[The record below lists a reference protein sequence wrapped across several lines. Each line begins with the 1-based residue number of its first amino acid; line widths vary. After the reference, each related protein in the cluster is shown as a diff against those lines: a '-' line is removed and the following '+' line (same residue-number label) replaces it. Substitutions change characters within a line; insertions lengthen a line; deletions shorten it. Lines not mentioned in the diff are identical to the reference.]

1 MPNLQ
6 NLFKA
11 IPSTDKSLDALARAA
26 GNGCSPD
33 AVRLLA
39 ESPRPLIREAVSA
52 YWDRRRD
59 DVRGGKITEPGE
71 LSLDTRFDDMLS
83 FVKRMAAPRMQPVIN
98 GTGVI
103 IHTNTGRSILA
114 RSARDAISM
123 AAAGNTSLE
132 FDRETGGRGSRHSIL
147 TRLICD
153 LTGAEDAVAVNN
165 NAAGVLLAMDSLCRG
180 GEVII
185 SRGELVEIGGSF
197 RIPDVMS
204 ASGVAL
210 HEVGTTNRTHPGDY
224 LDAINENT
232 RAIVRVHTSNYRVIG
247 FHTAV
252 PTDKLAQLAHEK
264 GLPLINDLGSGSL
277 VNLAVCGLPPEPTV
291 PECIRQGCDLVL
303 FSGDKLLGGPQAGII
318 AGKKEFLSRIRKNP
332 LLRAM
337 RLDKLVYAGLEAT
350 LRLYYEPEKA
360 MREIPTLSEL
370 MVRPEEL
377 DTRARGLKWR
387 LARVLG
393 SSCSISLAKDS
404 SRTGGGAF
412 PEYPLETTL
421 VCLKPKEISPQELR
435 SRLLADTPIL
445 IGRVENDAFCLD
457 PRTLRDEDIPA
468 AAKLLN
474 NALKNH

>member
-1 MPNLQ
+1 
-6 NLFKA
+6 
-11 IPSTDKSLDALARAA
+11 
-26 GNGCSPD
+26 
-33 AVRLLA
+33 
-39 ESPRPLIREAVSA
+39 
-52 YWDRRRD
+52 
-59 DVRGGKITEPGE
+59 
-71 LSLDTRFDDMLS
+71 
-83 FVKRMAAPRMQPVIN
+83 MQPVIN

-210 HEVGTTNRTHPGDY
+210 HEVGTTNCTHPGDY

-377 DTRARGLKWR
+377 DTRARGLKRR
-387 LARVLG
+387 LARGLG

>member
-11 IPSTDKSLDALARAA
+11 IPSTDKCLDTLARAA
-26 GNGCSPD
+26 GDGSSPD

-132 FDRETGGRGSRHSIL
+132 FDRETGGRGSRHSI
-147 TRLICD
+147 
-153 LTGAEDAVAVNN
+153 
-165 NAAGVLLAMDSLCRG
+165 
-180 GEVII
+180 
-185 SRGELVEIGGSF
+185 
-197 RIPDVMS
+197 MS

-210 HEVGTTNRTHPGDY
+210 HEVGTTNRTHPWDY

-370 MVRPEEL
+370 MVQPEEL
-377 DTRARGLKWR
+377 DTRARGLKRR

-421 VCLKPKEISPQELR
+421 VCLKPKDISPQELR

>member
-11 IPSTDKSLDALARAA
+11 IPSTDKCLDALAKAA
-26 GNGCSPD
+26 GDGSSPD
-33 AVRLLA
+33 AAPLLA
-39 ESPRPLIREAVSA
+39 EAPRPLIREAVSA
-52 YWDRRRD
+52 YWDKRRN
-59 DVRGGKITEPGE
+59 DVRGGKITDPGE
-71 LSLDTRFDDMLS
+71 LSLDARFDDMLS
-83 FVKRMAAPRMQPVIN
+83 FAKSMAAPRMQPVIN

-103 IHTNTGRSILA
+103 IHTNTGRSILP

-123 AAAGNTSLE
+123 AASGNTTLE
-132 FDRETGGRGSRHSIL
+132 FDRKTGGRGSRHSIL
-147 TRLICD
+147 TQLICD

-165 NAAGVLLAMDSLCRG
+165 NAAGVLLAMDSLCKG

-210 HEVGTTNRTHPGDY
+210 REVGTTNRTHPEDY
-224 LDAINENT
+224 LNAISENT
-232 RAIVRVHTSNYRVIG
+232 KAIVRVHASNYRIIG

-252 PTDKLAQLAHEK
+252 PTDELARLAHER

-277 VNLAVCGLPPEPTV
+277 VNLAACGLPPEPTV

-318 AGKKEFLSRIRKNP
+318 AGRKEILSRIRKNP

-360 MREIPTLSEL
+360 MREIPTLNEL
-370 MVRPEEL
+370 MARPEDL
-377 DTRARGLKWR
+377 AVRARAIKR
-387 LARVLG
+387 RFARALG
-393 SSCSISLAKDS
+393 SSCSISLAEDS

-421 VCLKPKEISPQELR
+421 VCLKPQGISPQELR
-435 SRLLADTPIL
+435 SRLLAGTPIL

-468 AAKLLN
+468 VTRLLK